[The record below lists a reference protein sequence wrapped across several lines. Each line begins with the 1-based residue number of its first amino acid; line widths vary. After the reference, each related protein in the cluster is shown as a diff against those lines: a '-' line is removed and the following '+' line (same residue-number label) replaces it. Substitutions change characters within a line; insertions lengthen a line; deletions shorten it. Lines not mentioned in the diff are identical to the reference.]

1 MTLRHMK
8 IFVAVF
14 QHSNITRAAAELHL
28 AQPSVS
34 LAIKELEEYYGIQ
47 LFARIGR
54 RISPTP
60 CGREFYSYALHI
72 VTLFEDMET
81 KIKNWGAVGS
91 IRIGTSITIGTH
103 ILPFL
108 LNQYQLQYPSLKI
121 QAVVGKSSDIEQK
134 LLDNSL
140 DIGLIET
147 NPEHIDLCATPF
159 MQDKMCAIVARDH
172 PLASQK
178 SVSLSQLVEYPF
190 LVREKG
196 SAGRDLLDACCSL
209 QRLSLQILLESSS
222 TQAIVKAVANG
233 LGVAILPY
241 LLVERDVL
249 ENVVEPLRLCQPL
262 QRDLNIVYHKSK
274 FLSPNLKTFIALCQ
288 RYGRDHEIALD
299 LV

>member
-14 QHSNITRAAAELHL
+14 QYSNITKAAAELHL

-54 RISPTP
+54 RISPTQ
-60 CGREFYSYALHI
+60 CGEEFYNYAIHI
-72 VTLFEDMET
+72 VSLFEDMET
-81 KIKNWGAVGS
+81 KIKNWDKVGS

-103 ILPFL
+103 ILPTL
-108 LNQYQLQYPSLKI
+108 LKQYQSKFPSLTI
-121 QAVVGKSSDIEQK
+121 EAVVGKSSDIKQK
-134 LLDNSL
+134 ILANSL

-147 NPEHIDLCATPF
+147 NPEHTDLCVTPF
-159 MQDKMCAIVARDH
+159 MRDNMCAIVANDH
-172 PLASQK
+172 PLAAGVSA
-178 SVSLSQLVEYPF
+178 SLSQLVQYPF

-209 QRLSLQILLESSS
+209 QRLSYRVLLESSS

-241 LLVERDVL
+241 LLVERDVQ
-249 ENVVEPLRLCQPL
+249 ENVIKALRLRQPLR
-262 QRDLNIVYHKSK
+262 RDLNIVYHKSK
-274 FLSPNLKTFIALCQ
+274 FLSPNMKAFFALCQ
-288 RYGRDHEIALD
+288 RYGESHEAAS
-299 LV
+299 V